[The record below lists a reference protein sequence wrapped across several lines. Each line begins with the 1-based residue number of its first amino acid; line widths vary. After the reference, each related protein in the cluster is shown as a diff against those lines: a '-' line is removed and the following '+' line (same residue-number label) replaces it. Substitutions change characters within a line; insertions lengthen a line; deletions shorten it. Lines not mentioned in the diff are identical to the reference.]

1 MLVIVNPYA
10 TTMSDRVRNLV
21 VYALQ
26 GRYDVQA
33 VDTQAKGHAIELC
46 REAAHEGYD
55 VVVAFGG
62 DGTVNE
68 AANGLVGSPTPLTCL
83 PGGAT
88 NVYGRM
94 LGIPNDVVDATE
106 HLLGLADAWRERR
119 VDLGRL
125 GDRRF
130 VFSAGMGLDASVVER
145 VDSNPRLKA
154 RFGPW
159 YFAHSAVR
167 TFLARYVV
175 RPPRLDVEVDDKTLR
190 GVSAFVQN
198 GEAYTY
204 FQSHPIEVASGAALD
219 SGDLS
224 GAVLTRA
231 SPVDVP
237 TVAFRALSK
246 RAEIARHR
254 QVEPFSG
261 VAGGRR
267 ALGRRPAA
275 AGARRRRPHR
285 RRGRGAVRGRAE
297 GARAS
302 SADTTSLAGAAV
314 APISG
319 RCPIST
325 SSPPLTTTARC
336 WAALSAGSSSPSAS
350 SSSSAWLAAPWPG
363 LPPLAARHGPR
374 LVASSPGRLC
384 TTASSARPAPTPAR
398 QAAARAEARSA
409 DDRASWRTS
418 ACTGACAAKA
428 SVRGAPLDL
437 ELAQRTARDAARPAG
452 RAGRGRM
459 VSRTRTARPGELAAR
474 RSPLAVRRSGRAG
487 GPVPTPACA
496 APRPLAAGRD
506 DAVGVEDRVDRAQ
519 AVDRAP

>member
-1 MLVIVNPYA
+1 MVETAAALEHLAEVAALERSRRQRRMLVIVNPYA
-10 TTMSDRVRNLV
+10 TTMSDRVKNLV

-125 GDRRF
+125 DDRRF

-175 RPPRLDVEVDDKTLR
+175 RPPRLDVEVGDQTLR

-204 FQSHPIEVASGAALD
+204 FQSHPIEVASRRGARL
-219 SGDLS
+219 GRPL
-224 GAVLTRA
+224 GRRA
-231 SPVDVP
+231 HAREPGRRPDRRLP
-237 TVAFRALSK
+237 RALQARGD
-246 RAEIARHR
+246 RAAPPGRAVQR
-254 QVEPFSG
+254 R
-261 VAGGRR
+261 AGGRR
-267 ALGRRPAA
+267 ALGRRPAG

-297 GARAS
+297 GPAS
-302 SADTTSLAGAAV
+302 
-314 APISG
+314 
-319 RCPIST
+319 
-325 SSPPLTTTARC
+325 
-336 WAALSAGSSSPSAS
+336 
-350 SSSSAWLAAPWPG
+350 
-363 LPPLAARHGPR
+363 R
-374 LVASSPGRLC
+374 LLVH
-384 TTASSARPAPTPAR
+384 
-398 QAAARAEARSA
+398 
-409 DDRASWRTS
+409 
-418 ACTGACAAKA
+418 
-428 SVRGAPLDL
+428 RG
-437 ELAQRTARDAARPAG
+437 
-452 RAGRGRM
+452 
-459 VSRTRTARPGELAAR
+459 VV
-474 RSPLAVRRSGRAG
+474 AVRERRRGS
-487 GPVPTPACA
+487 
-496 APRPLAAGRD
+496 PR
-506 DAVGVEDRVDRAQ
+506 
-519 AVDRAP
+519 